1 MTLTAAKPR
10 HRRHIRFDNAGAEAE
25 PGATGSHN
33 EINGASNH
41 GQRQPQLNQPSRH
54 ETDATVFI
62 VDDDPD
68 IRRAIS
74 LLVRS
79 IGLNVKLFSSAIEF
93 LDCVTGD
100 EQGCLVLDLRMLK
113 MTGLELQ
120 QELNARGFTIPVIFI
135 SAHGDIP
142 AATAALRAGAVDF
155 LPKPFRPQVLLERI
169 HEAISID
176 SQRQQERHQQSAI
189 ESRLALLTNRERQ
202 VMQLLA
208 AGDSSKVIAASLSIS
223 QKTVDNHRASILD
236 KMAVDNAAQLAL
248 LVGDYRSV

>member
-1 MTLTAAKPR
+1 MALATANSSD
-10 HRRHIRFDNAGAEAE
+10 HRSAPIDSTALHSEMRSGRASENR
-25 PGATGSHN
+25 SHS
-33 EINGASNH
+33 GPKSSPTSQSS
-41 GQRQPQLNQPSRH
+41 GLQDP
-54 ETDATVFI
+54 TDATVFV

-68 IRRAIS
+68 IRRAVS

-79 IGLNVKLFSSAIEF
+79 IGLNVKLYASAVEF
-93 LDCVTGD
+93 LDSITG
-100 EQGCLVLDLRMLK
+100 EEEGCLVLDLRMLT

-120 QELNARGFTIPVIFI
+120 QELNKRGFLIPVIFI

-169 HEAISID
+169 HEAMAID
-176 SQRQQERHQQSAI
+176 SQRQQARCEQSAL
-189 ESRLALLTNRERQ
+189 EARLALLTARERE

-208 AGDSSKVIAASLSIS
+208 GGDSSKVIAARLGIS

-248 LVGDYRSV
+248 LVGDCRPA